1 MFSEIRI
8 LLAVNVNFP
17 KVEKVYC
24 KNEPK
29 ISQPKDTLQQI
40 NPPSI
45 KWWNPKANDVNMN
58 KELNEISDENTRKI
72 QQMSETERNEI
83 ITSVKKILPPEA
95 FQRLQQM
102 AKDQLKRKEP
112 VKIEYEESKD
122 KLKEDLL
129 PSTKP

>member
-1 MFSEIRI
+1 MFSEMRI

-17 KVEKVYC
+17 KVEKVYL

-29 ISQPKDTLQQI
+29 ISQPKDILQQI

-45 KWWNPKANDVNMN
+45 KWWDPKANDVNMN